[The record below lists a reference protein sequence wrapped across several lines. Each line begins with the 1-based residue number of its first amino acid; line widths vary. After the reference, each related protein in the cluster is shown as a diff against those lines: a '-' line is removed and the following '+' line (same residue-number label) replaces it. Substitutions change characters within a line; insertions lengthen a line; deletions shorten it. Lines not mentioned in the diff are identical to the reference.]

1 MRDKARWTTVALYG
15 AAMAL
20 VEAAVVI
27 YLRTLVDRIEPYH
40 PDPLPVS
47 VGLGQIELVR
57 EIATMIMLLCV
68 GWLAGRT
75 WRAKLA
81 YTLIAFGVW
90 DILYYVFLKLM
101 GGWPNSF
108 LDWDI
113 LFLLPLPWW
122 GPVLAP
128 MLIAFLM
135 ILGGTLVTQL
145 DQSGGAIWP
154 DVKVWVLAAGGVLL
168 ALVVFM
174 TDSLLA
180 APQGQEAI
188 RAVLPTR
195 FNWPLFTLAVSLM
208 LMPMIDLG
216 WKLQKSNRGVSSDFD
231 NA

>member
-15 AAMAL
+15 AAMAW

-68 GWLAGRT
+68 GRLAGRT

-101 GGWPNSF
+101 GGWPNSVF
-108 LDWDI
+108 DWDI

-135 ILGGTLVTQL
+135 ILGGTLVTQF
-145 DQSGGAIWP
+145 DQSGGDIWP
-154 DVKVWVLAAGGVLL
+154 DVKVWLLAAGGVLL

-180 APQGQEAI
+180 AHQGQEAI

-195 FNWPLFTLAVSLM
+195 FNWPLFALAVSLM

-216 WKLQKSNRGVSSDFD
+216 WKLHKSNR
-231 NA
+231 

>member
-1 MRDKARWTTVALYG
+1 
-15 AAMAL
+15 
-20 VEAAVVI
+20 
-27 YLRTLVDRIEPYH
+27 
-40 PDPLPVS
+40 
-47 VGLGQIELVR
+47 
-57 EIATMIMLLCV
+57 MIMLLCV